1 MSRIED
7 SEQIALYH
15 WRDTMLGMFPELETM
30 YHIANEGKRSKAGN
44 AILKAMGL
52 KKGVSDNCLPVK
64 RGEYGSLY
72 IEMKAPKY
80 TGVNTREGKPTKEQL
95 AFIELMKKNGNAA
108 CVCYGWAAAAG
119 VIIMYLTG
127 GEIEK
132 TIYRFEDIAEDMKK
146 YGIM

>member
-7 SEQIALYH
+7 EEQKALYH
-15 WRDTMLGMFPELETM
+15 WRDLMLGQFPELETM

-52 KKGVSDNCLPVK
+52 KKGVSDNCLPVR

-80 TGVNTREGKPTKEQL
+80 KGVNTREGKPSKEQL
-95 AFIELMKKNGNAA
+95 EFIDLMKRNGNAA
-108 CVCYGWAAAAG
+108 CVCYGWEVASA
-119 VIIMYLTG
+119 VIIHYLKG
-127 GEIEK
+127 GKILKEE
-132 TIYRFEDIAEDMKK
+132 YR
-146 YGIM
+146 